1 MEASRRGLWGL
12 VGGLWARGGR
22 GGCGCVVSLAVGSV
36 LLSLVPEGRAAA
48 PRVDAAIWLS
58 VNAAQ
63 VGT

>member
-1 MEASRRGLWGL
+1 MLAWGS
-12 VGGLWARGGR
+12 WARGGS
-22 GGCGCVVSLAVGSV
+22 GGCGCVVSLAVVSV